1 LVIPSGNSDAII
13 RSAITLKL
21 LTYSQTGAIVAAPT
35 TSIPEEVGS
44 VRNWDYRFCWVRDA
58 AFTVSAFKKIGR
70 DYEAKKLIEFMFNNS
85 LKKKK
90 SLQLMYG
97 IRGETKLTEKLLKHL
112 DGFKGS
118 KPVRIGNA
126 AYKQKQNDIYG
137 SLIDLIYMY
146 YIFYEYESKLRRKHW
161 DFLMYLVKEIKNNWR
176 KPDHGIWEFRGQKQH
191 FVYSKLMC
199 YVGMDF
205 AMKIAQHFGKSSYA
219 ESWAVLRDTIKDDI
233 LRNGW
238 NEEVRGFTMFYGSDD
253 FDASIL
259 KMSYHDFL
267 DRDDP
272 RLINTVLMINKHL
285 RIDSLVHRY
294 KIVDDFGVSS
304 STFSICSFWLVDAL
318 YKIGLEDDAR
328 KMYSELR
335 SYSNPLGLYAED
347 LTIDKK
353 ENIGNFPQA
362 YTHIALINSSL
373 LLSEW
378 NTHRLKPSQEIKDF
392 RIRRKIVK

>member
-1 LVIPSGNSDAII
+1 
-13 RSAITLKL
+13 
-21 LTYSQTGAIVAAPT
+21 
-35 TSIPEEVGS
+35 
-44 VRNWDYRFCWVRDA
+44 
-58 AFTVSAFKKIGR
+58 
-70 DYEAKKLIEFMFNNS
+70 
-85 LKKKK
+85 
-90 SLQLMYG
+90 
-97 IRGETKLTEKLLKHL
+97 
-112 DGFKGS
+112 
-118 KPVRIGNA
+118 
-126 AYKQKQNDIYG
+126 
-137 SLIDLIYMY
+137 
-146 YIFYEYESKLRRKHW
+146 
-161 DFLMYLVKEIKNNWR
+161 MYLVKEIKNNWR